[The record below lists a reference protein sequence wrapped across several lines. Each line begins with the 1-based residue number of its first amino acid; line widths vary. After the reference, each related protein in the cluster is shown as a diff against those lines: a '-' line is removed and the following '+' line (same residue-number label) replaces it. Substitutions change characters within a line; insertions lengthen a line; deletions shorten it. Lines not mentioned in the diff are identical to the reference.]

1 MQFSLASARKHLKR
15 AIKDTEKNPFNYT
28 EEEVRKLKNE
38 LRSVNEKIT
47 NNRRELK
54 NGFGYDPVI
63 EEGWI
68 SAADYVPVR
77 PVIESGSDIDL
88 GDSESGG
95 DDGVHSESVEPEQ
108 SEEPESVRSPKVL
121 L

>member
-1 MQFSLASARKHLKR
+1 MQFTLESARKHLKR

-68 SAADYVPVR
+68 SAADIPVR
-77 PVIESGSDIDL
+77 PVVESGSDIDL

-95 DDGVHSESVEPEQ
+95 DDGVRGESVEPEESGE
-108 SEEPESVRSPKVL
+108 SESSETPKVL

>member
-1 MQFSLASARKHLKR
+1 MQFTLEAARKHLKR
-15 AIKDTEKNPFNYT
+15 AIKDSDKNPYNYT
-28 EEEVRKLKNE
+28 EEEVRKLKTE

-47 NNRRELK
+47 NNQRELK

-63 EEGWI
+63 EQGWI
-68 SAADYVPVR
+68 SAEDIPVR
-77 PVIESGSDIDL
+77 PVVESGSDIDL

-108 SEEPESVRSPKVL
+108 SEEPESVGSPKVL